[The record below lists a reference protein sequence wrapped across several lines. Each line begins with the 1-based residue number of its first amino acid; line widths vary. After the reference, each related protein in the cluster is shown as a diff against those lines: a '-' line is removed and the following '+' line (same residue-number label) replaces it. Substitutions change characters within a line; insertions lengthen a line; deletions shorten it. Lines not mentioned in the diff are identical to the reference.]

1 MASTTNRTDLTYLV
15 LCDCERCQHDT
26 GFYYGILDSYLSTK
40 DSAIKAQKKFVS
52 EHPSCYL
59 ATQLIKPIPLAHKKA
74 KTRKAA

>member
-15 LCDCERCQHDT
+15 VCDCERCQHET
-26 GFYYGILDSYLSTK
+26 GFHFMILDSYLSTK
-40 DSAIKAQKKFVS
+40 ASALKAQKKFVS

-59 ATQLIKPIPLAHKKA
+59 ASQLIEPILLAPKKS